1 MSEGARANLRLVVA
15 ALVVVGASWLSAI
28 AASFIG
34 WSFEP
39 KGWHRVT
46 DGWPALVMSAVVAG
60 VGIVVARVVAGR
72 DPRSWWLLVALVPP
86 IHAALADGVGV
97 W

>member
-1 MSEGARANLRLVVA
+1 MSGRSCARFVA
-15 ALVVVGASWLSAI
+15 ATLVFVGAFWLSAT

-39 KGWHRVT
+39 KGWHRVAV
-46 DGWPALVMSAVVAG
+46 GWPALVMSAVVAG
-60 VGIVVARVVAGR
+60 VGIVVARALAGR

-86 IHAALADGVGV
+86 VHAALADGVGV

>member
-1 MSEGARANLRLVVA
+1 MNGRSSMRFVVA
-15 ALVVVGASWLSAI
+15 TLVVVGALWLSAT

-46 DGWPALVMSAVVAG
+46 DGWPALVMSGAIAL
-60 VGIVVARVVAGR
+60 VGIAVARALAGR
-72 DPRSWWLLVALVPP
+72 DPRSWWLLVGLVPP
-86 IHAALADGVGV
+86 VYFGLAEGLGVL
-97 W
+97 